1 MRLEGKVAIVTGG
14 ARGIGEAI
22 VRDFVAEGA
31 SVVIADLLE
40 TEGNAL
46 ATELQEMGYDVYFH
60 KTDVSSEDSIK
71 ALRNFTL
78 GTFSK
83 LDVVCNNAA
92 INIPGA
98 VTELSEDTWT
108 RTMDVN
114 VKSQFLMGKHTV
126 PLMQKQGKGSIINM
140 GSANSFVAEPRLSAY
155 VASKGAILMLT
166 RAMALDYAKDNIRV
180 NCICPGW
187 VDTTLNDAHAELY
200 GGRDVVLQ
208 DLSSIQPIGRAINPS
223 EIAKVATF
231 LASDDSSC
239 MTGSPVIADGGITA
253 GA

>member
-22 VRDFVAEGA
+22 VRDFVSEGA

-46 ATELQEMGYDVYFH
+46 ATELQEKGYDVYFH
-60 KTDVSSEDSIK
+60 KTDVSSENSIK

-78 GTFSK
+78 VKFSK